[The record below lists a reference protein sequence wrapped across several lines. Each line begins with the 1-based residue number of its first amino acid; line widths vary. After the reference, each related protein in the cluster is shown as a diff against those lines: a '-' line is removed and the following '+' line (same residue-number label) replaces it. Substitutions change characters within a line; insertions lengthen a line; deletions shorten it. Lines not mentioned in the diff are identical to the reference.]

1 MGSLWTKGAPT
12 NTTKHGSPAVGHA
25 AAALPPAP
33 AQGSASGAEPTAIPE
48 GRAPGSAPFS
58 LVSPSLPSAGSAALS
73 AGPATPSTDMP
84 LRGGGEPRDGGPGT
98 SPAGRSGA
106 LIPAEASPAR
116 EGNAAPPICTH
127 SLSDHFDGV
136 GACQIHGCSCQDG
149 LSHARASF
157 EAARTNTADA
167 TRSPASGAAG
177 KWGRGPAP
185 EASPSP
191 SATTSTPAGR
201 GSSTTAPGAE
211 DPRPAEARPDTYLEL
226 LVLLEDA
233 LAQVEADEAADRALA
248 RLPFTPDT
256 PEKVAWLM
264 RLLFELQE
272 EGARILASA
281 EARVRALEQSI
292 RRLGRCS
299 GAPLLEHLREQLSR
313 VRGRRNAR
321 SVRLEQGTLGLR
333 KIRATGGVQITDA
346 RAAREHAALTDDP
359 TAPRFGEWVTRYE
372 LRAEHYRAIA
382 AERFDATGE
391 LMPGCEYVPAAET
404 LYVHSDLRD
413 AKGNRAMKSLAIAR
427 VIAGEQIADANGAPR
442 LDTDQEDEG

>member
-1 MGSLWTKGAPT
+1 MGSLWTKNA
-12 NTTKHGSPAVGHA
+12 TKHGSPAA
-25 AAALPPAP
+25 ARKGGALPPAP

-48 GRAPGSAPFS
+48 GRAPGSASFS
-58 LVSPSLPSAGSAALS
+58 LVSPSLPSAGSAASPS
-73 AGPATPSTDMP
+73 AGPATPSHPVRGAAEQSPSGGDPSPGAGP
-84 LRGGGEPRDGGPGT
+84 LPASVTSAASEVVAGGPST
-98 SPAGRSGA
+98 SPADFCAGSCGDN
-106 LIPAEASPAR
+106 PCAEHDYRRP
-116 EGNAAPPICTH
+116 
-127 SLSDHFDGV
+127 
-136 GACQIHGCSCQDG
+136 
-149 LSHARASF
+149 
-157 EAARTNTADA
+157 ARTNTADA

-177 KWGRGPAP
+177 NWGRGPAP

-191 SATTSTPAGR
+191 SATTTPAGR

-211 DPRPAEARPDTYLEL
+211 DPRPAEGRPDTYLEL

-233 LAQVEADEAADRALA
+233 LAQVEADEAADRELA
-248 RLPFTPDT
+248 RLPFKPDT

-281 EARVRALEQSI
+281 EARARALEQSI
-292 RRLGRCS
+292 RRLGRCY

-313 VRGRRNAR
+313 VRGRRNVR

-359 TAPRFGEWVTRYE
+359 SAPRFGEWVTRYE